1 MLTPFF
7 FSLRRFGL
15 KVGPQEWLAL
25 LQALEMGLHQSGL
38 SSFYHIARSLLCR
51 TEADF
56 DLFDQVFLHQFRGV
70 EMQAKQ
76 LGEEI
81 LEWLREAQH
90 LLQLSE
96 AELAAMEKLDLE
108 ELMRQL
114 EERMREQTEEHHGG
128 SRWIGTGGTSPFGWG
143 GAHPTGIRIGG
154 HSRGRSAMQ
163 VAMMRRFRGYR
174 TDLVLDVRQ
183 IKVALSRLR
192 ELTREGQQE
201 ELDIEAT
208 VEQTSKN
215 AGDLELVWRAP
226 RRNNARLLLLMDV
239 GGSMDPHAQLVSRLF
254 SAAHSS
260 RHFKAFE
267 AYYFHNCVYDDVYE
281 DAAFA
286 KGISV
291 TDLLAKHSPETKLV
305 LVGDAMMHPVELFQP
320 HGAIYWTQHN
330 LRPGIDCL
338 HRLTEHFRRSA
349 WLNPEPERYWRHPTV
364 RAIADLFPMFGL
376 TLDGLNAAVS
386 SLVRGPARTR
396 PAATT
401 SP

>member
-1 MLTPFF
+1 MLTSFF
-7 FSLRRFGL
+7 FALRKFGL

-25 LQALEMGLHQSGL
+25 MRALEMGLHQSQL
-38 SSFYHIARSLLCR
+38 SNFYHIARALLCR

-56 DLFDQVFLHQFRGV
+56 DRFDQVFLHHFRGV
-70 EMQAKQ
+70 EIQAKQ
-76 LGEEI
+76 LTQDI
-81 LEWLREAQH
+81 LDWLREARH
-90 LLQLSE
+90 ILRLSE
-96 AELAAMEKLDLE
+96 DELAAMEKLDLD

-114 EERMREQTEEHHGG
+114 EERMREQTEAHHGG
-128 SRWIGTGGTSPFGWG
+128 NRWIGTGGTSPFGWG

-154 HSRGRSAMQ
+154 PGGGRSAMQ

-183 IKVALSRLR
+183 IKVALARLR
-192 ELTREGQQE
+192 ELTREGTEE

-208 VEQTSKN
+208 IEATSKN

-226 RRNNARLLLLMDV
+226 RRNNVRLLLLMDV

-260 RHFKAFE
+260 RHFKAFD

-281 DAAFA
+281 DAAFSRA
-286 KGISV
+286 VPV
-291 TDLLAKHSPETKLV
+291 TDLLAQHGPDTKLV

-338 HRLTEHFRRSA
+338 YRLTDHFRRTA
-349 WLNPEPERYWRHPTV
+349 WLNPEPPRYWRHPTV
-364 RAIADLFPMFGL
+364 RAIGELFPMFPL
-376 TLDGLNAAVS
+376 TLDGLNAAVA
-386 SLVRGPARTR
+386 SLVRGPAQPR
-396 PAATT
+396 PAAA
-401 SP
+401 SA